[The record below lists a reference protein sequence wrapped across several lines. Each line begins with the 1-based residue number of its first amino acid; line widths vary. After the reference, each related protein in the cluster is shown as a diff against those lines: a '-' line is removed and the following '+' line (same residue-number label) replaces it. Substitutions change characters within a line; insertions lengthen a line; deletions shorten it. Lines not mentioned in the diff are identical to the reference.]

1 MKIKSLYIAAFG
13 GIKDMRL
20 DFSDGFNT
28 VYGQNENG
36 KSTVMAFI
44 KMMFYGSD
52 KGSSQISKNIRK
64 KYTPWDAGRMAGS
77 IDFVHAGRNY
87 RLEREFRSSNS
98 TDKATLCDLDFGT
111 RQAAAPDIG
120 IKFFGLSSAA
130 FERSVFIGQ
139 FGFPENDTAAEGEIN
154 SRLANLA
161 LTGDESVSF
170 ETVNSRLEKAKLT
183 LMSKSGRAG
192 EYDKTVKRIS
202 ETEQQLN
209 TISEN
214 KSEFDRRMQD
224 IVCAQKK
231 IEAMKEKAA
240 GLKEIIAS
248 GQDIVNAQK
257 LRDFLQLK
265 SELDRINAE
274 LMLSDGSYADEL
286 YSGKLKFCINKVQNA
301 ALKRKS
307 KEGEIK
313 TLEKSLDA
321 GLNPPEDA
329 TEENAR
335 MLATEID
342 RLNAG
347 IAETEKH
354 ILSLKEQPAFKGNF
368 RKSKLWMIFLLLA
381 VICTA
386 AAVLAFALDLT
397 AVAVGAAAADAVF
410 ICMTAAALISASSA
424 ERAAA
429 DKQSALAERIQKL
442 ENSLAQSRNSVFEKR
457 VKLEAVTAA
466 LSSNETALQ
475 QRQELLET
483 AQKELSL
490 FQSEEN
496 AALETLFGLVSR
508 YKKAD
513 TLEQVLETADEIS
526 QKSSKQ
532 KEIKNQLNFISRDIG
547 SVTCEEAREKLDK
560 LNGESLNYTKADL
573 DRMKADY
580 DKCLNDISE
589 SMSAV
594 AAAKASAE
602 GLIEEAGKTE
612 SLKRELAAL
621 KSKAE
626 SQERFCRAADTAM
639 ETLRES
645 FGEVR
650 RSYGVVLEKN
660 AGEIFS
666 MLTGNR
672 YSQMSI
678 SKSFDINV
686 SQTDNFGSREIA
698 YLSSGTADQAYL
710 SMRLGI
716 TKLMCGDKEP
726 LPLMLDDS
734 LAQYDDERMS
744 LAVDFLKKYSGE
756 FQIIM
761 FTCHNSIKESA
772 AEAGAEILYLQK

>member
-1 MKIKSLYIAAFG
+1 MKIKSLYISAFG

-52 KGSSQISKNIRK
+52 KGSSQISKNVRK
-64 KYTPWDAGRMAGS
+64 KYTPWDSGRMAGS
-77 IDFVHAGRNY
+77 IDFVHSGRNY

-161 LTGDESVSF
+161 LTGDESISF

-192 EYDKTVKRIS
+192 EYDKTVKRIA
-202 ETEQQLN
+202 ETQQALN
-209 TISEN
+209 TLSEN
-214 KSEFDRRMQD
+214 KAEYNRRMQD
-224 IVCAQKK
+224 IACAQKK

-265 SELDRINAE
+265 SELERINAE
-274 LMLSDGSYADEL
+274 LTLSDGGYADDL
-286 YSGKLKFCINKVQNA
+286 YLGKLKFCISKAQNSA
-301 ALKRKS
+301 SKRES
-307 KEGEIK
+307 KEGEINALK
-313 TLEKSLDA
+313 KSLDA

-329 TEENAR
+329 TEETAR
-335 MLATEID
+335 MLAGELE
-342 RLNAG
+342 RLSAG
-347 IAETEKH
+347 IAETERH
-354 ILSLKEQPAFKGNF
+354 ILSLKGQAAAQK
-368 RKSKLWMIFLLLA
+368 RLRQSKIWIIFLLLS
-381 VICTA
+381 VIFTA
-386 AAVLAFALDLT
+386 AAVSAFALSLT
-397 AVAVGAAAADAVF
+397 AAAVGAAAADAVS
-410 ICMTAAALISASSA
+410 ICMTAAALISGSSA
-424 ERAAA
+424 ERAAVQ
-429 DKQSALAERIQKL
+429 KQAALAEHIQKL
-442 ENSLAQSRNSVFEKR
+442 ENTLAQAKDSVFENR
-457 VKLEAVTAA
+457 VKLETVNAA
-466 LSSNETALQ
+466 LSSNETVLH
-475 QRQELLET
+475 QRQEMLEA
-483 AQKELSL
+483 AQKELNL
-490 FQSEEN
+490 LQSEEN
-496 AALETLFGLVSR
+496 SALESLFGLVSR

-513 TLEQVLETADEIS
+513 TLGQVLETADEIS

-547 SVTCEEAREKLDK
+547 SITCEEAQEKLSRLDQ
-560 LNGESLNYTKADL
+560 NSANYTKEDL
-573 DRMKADY
+573 DLFKSEY
-580 DKCLNDISE
+580 DNCINEISE
-589 SMSAV
+589 SMSRV

-612 SLKRELAAL
+612 SLKRELNTL

-626 SQERFCRAADTAM
+626 SQEQFCRAADIAM

-650 RSYGVVLEKN
+650 RSYGFVLEKN

-666 MLTGNR
+666 LLTGNR

-686 SQTDNFGSREIA
+686 SQSDAFGSREIA

-716 TKLMCGDKEP
+716 TKLMCGDKETI
-726 LPLMLDDS
+726 PLMLDDS

-744 LAVDFLKKYSGE
+744 LAVDFLKKYSSE

-761 FTCHNSIKESA
+761 FTCHNSIKEYA